1 MTMHRPSVS
10 ILLLGALACWS
21 GESVDAGVGPRLPG
35 RTGGTGGPGADSA
48 FVFTT
53 LPTGTADG
61 LRGVWGPGAGEAYA
75 VGENGRV
82 LRWNDTS
89 WTLLDT
95 VRTLTTNTLESVW
108 GTSASRLFVVGANG
122 TALRLTE
129 AGWTRDSTP
138 TRNTLFGV
146 WGDSANDV
154 WAVGANGTILRW
166 NDTTWSSVASGT
178 TDALR
183 AVSGVSADSVW
194 AVGDRGRVL
203 RFDGVR
209 WIEEASGLPIQSGFT
224 SVHALG
230 GDTVVASADDGTL
243 RIRDELGWRP
253 LAATSNVVFNDLWA
267 RESDDVWIAAIANG
281 LYRWDDDTLAAAAG
295 SPPRTFQS
303 LWGLSADE
311 VIAVGPNG
319 DAIRARRAATP

>member
-1 MTMHRPSVS
+1 MRPSPIV

-21 GESVDAGVGPRLPG
+21 GESVDAGVGPRIPG
-35 RTGGTGGPGADSA
+35 QPGTGGDGETDSA

-53 LPTGTADG
+53 LPTGTTDG
-61 LRGVWGPGAGEAYA
+61 LRGVWGPSPGIAFA

-108 GTSASRLFVVGANG
+108 GPSATRLFVVGANG
-122 TALRLTE
+122 AALRLTA

-146 WGDSANDV
+146 WGASASEV

-166 NDTTWSSVASGT
+166 NDTVWTSVASGT

-183 AVSGVSADSVW
+183 AISGASADSVW

-203 RFDGVR
+203 RFDGLD
-209 WIEEASGLPIQSGFT
+209 WIEEPSGLPIQSSFT

-230 GDTVVASADDGTL
+230 GDTVIAAADDGTL
-243 RIRDELGWRP
+243 RIRDELGWTP
-253 LAATSNVVFNDLWA
+253 LTPTSNVVFNDVWA
-267 RESDDVWIAAIANG
+267 RSSREAWAAAIANG
-281 LYRWDDDTLAAAAG
+281 VYRWNGDTIAA
-295 SPPRTFQS
+295 PPGAPQRTFQS
-303 LWGLSADE
+303 LWGLSANE
-311 VIAVGPNG
+311 IMAVGPNG
-319 DAIRARRAATP
+319 DAVIVRREAAP